1 MSRCHAPA
9 CREAARFACSR
20 CRAASYCAES
30 CQRAAW
36 PAHKALCAPIAAA
49 APDAHAFACACC
61 PAPPSGSLQRAAA
74 AGDAGRV
81 RALLARGVAPG
92 ELEAGGAFSRPL
104 QLAAYAGGAAA
115 VAALCD
121 AGARLHGTLWKAAA
135 HIEAAGGGAA
145 ARARARAVADE
156 LLRRG
161 AVPDHADLKFACQAD
176 ALDLAEL
183 FLARGAPVDGG
194 PRGEPSAL
202 MCAAEFGSPALIE
215 LLLRG
220 GADVRARDARGWTA
234 LHFAV
239 TCTERE
245 GDRHE
250 AVRAL
255 LRGGARVNAASES
268 GSTPLWIASQVRAGA
283 ARGGVWEGARA
294 SRLPPPP
301 RTAMRVPRSSSARAA
316 RTSTRPRAA
325 SRASPWRSC
334 GGTRPQP
341 RCSRASTRARPG
353 CFNVGVA
360 AEGSTMDA
368 ERRAPSAERRAPGAK
383 RRAPS
388 AERRAPSAEL
398 VLAKRAAWRRD
409 AATCAARA
417 ARATPTL
424 RPQHPD

>member
-360 AEGSTMDA
+360 AEGSTTDA
-368 ERRAPSAERRAPGAK
+368 ERSLR
-383 RRAPS
+383 
-388 AERRAPSAEL
+388 
-398 VLAKRAAWRRD
+398 RRD
-409 AATCAARA
+409 RGHLRVRRV
-417 ARATPTL
+417 RATPT
-424 RPQHPD
+424 PQQPASRGPRTPRFNSTRHAAARTGSRAAAR